1 VAKSKRARELRAEAA
16 LRRFQQN
23 KEEEE
28 SETESEEEEQEEIV
42 EFVLE
47 LGQSLMVVRSR
58 KMRTKKR
65 CDIWWRR

>member
-16 LRRFQQN
+16 LRRFQTPK

-28 SETESEEEEQEEIV
+28 SETESEEEVEEEHEEIV

-47 LGQSLMVVRSR
+47 
-58 KMRTKKR
+58 
-65 CDIWWRR
+65 

>member
-47 LGQSLMVVRSR
+47 LG
-58 KMRTKKR
+58 
-65 CDIWWRR
+65 